1 MKQHSIL
8 ESRGD
13 RFLNLVVGIVVT
25 LLVIVICYPIIYI
38 VSCSFSSGAAVSSGR
53 VLLWPVEFSLMGYR
67 TVFAYKSVWVGY
79 KNTIIYTVVGT
90 ALNVTLTTLAAYP
103 LSRKKFQF
111 RNFYMAI
118 FMVTMFFSGG
128 IIPSYICMSKL
139 HLTGTRWAVL
149 LSGSISCYNMIIM
162 RTFFQNSIPEDLFDA
177 ARLDGANDF
186 DYLFKVVIPLSKA
199 IFAVITLYYA
209 VAHWNAYFNAM
220 IYTTGKADL
229 QPLQMVMKGIL
240 GASTIDITQV
250 TDPTLLAQ
258 LQNSTD
264 LIKYALIVMSTA
276 PVMVV
281 YPFVSRFF
289 EKGVMIGSV
298 KG

>member
-13 RFLNLVVGIVVT
+13 RFLNLVVGIVVA

-79 KNTIIYTVVGT
+79 KNTIIYTVAGT